1 MDGSS
6 LAPEAL
12 AMLMTIA
19 SALAQ
24 QQPPRRQPPPP
35 TPPPSTS
42 VVSIDLTSTTPPHYQ
57 TPSPTANPHRDEVNR
72 QLVGGTGSVSSGVG
86 VGDRTASPNFSSAGI
101 EPGKRKFRSN
111 VIAQGSHKK
120 MR

>member
-19 SALAQ
+19 GALA

-42 VVSIDLTSTTPPHYQ
+42 VISIDLTSTTPPHYE
-57 TPSPTANPHRDEVNR
+57 TPSPSANPHRDEVNR

-86 VGDRTASPNFSSAGI
+86 VGDRNASPNFSGI
-101 EPGKRKFRSN
+101 EPGKRKIRSN
-111 VIAQGSHKK
+111 VIAQGSNKK